1 MLHEIQQFDTR
12 LFLALN
18 GAHAPW
24 ADTLMYWV
32 TERNTWIPMYAVL
45 VIWLI
50 WRYKNQA
57 AGMIGALVLTIL
69 LADQTASGLL
79 KPLVERLRPCHVAY
93 LQDKIHLVV
102 ESCGGTYGFA
112 SSHAANSFG
121 LATAL
126 WLLCGTVVPTVSST
140 QKLLKKRLNYLLWF
154 FPWAA
159 LVSYSRIYVGVHYPL
174 DVIAGAIIGV
184 GAAFTAVKTVRLIL
198 LRFARK

>member
-126 WLLCGTVVPTVSST
+126 WLVCSATV
-140 QKLLKKRLNYLLWF
+140 KRPNKYLLWF

-174 DVIAGAIIGV
+174 DVVAGAIIGI

-198 LRFARK
+198 LRFAKK